1 MLRRPVTRALALS
14 LFVLVL
20 NTGYVASRN
29 LIPAAALSDYV
40 TRQQGMIADTP
51 APMSTLLDAEGG
63 QQQKPLDCFQV
74 AQPVLGPKG
83 PVYQALTGSFDDGKG
98 KSPTTDPKDC
108 KVQLMDHSFGNSF
121 DKPFVGDYKPPG
133 CDFNR
138 VIVNFTATSAGRQ
151 LDRLALLYLGDTEVW
166 RTSTAEPR
174 AAPGIIWTYWKDMTP
189 YLSLWKTP
197 QKIIFDLPNLIVTCH
212 PRILPSETSEW
223 GPKRLTRRQDDRFTG
238 PFNCTLTATFF
249 KSDVETDSAPP
260 ADLIIPISSRN
271 ASSNTGS
278 AWQVPEREAVSTV
291 KFPRNANRAVFSV
304 SANGQGS
311 EEFWWSNVLQSDAAA
326 FNATVGM
333 APDGSPWREVQVII
347 DDQLAGVQWPFPV
360 IFTGGVVPSFHRPLV
375 GLDAY
380 DLREHEIDI
389 SPWLPVLSDGKE
401 HTFKIKVAGLAD
413 DGQKTIVNTTVG
425 NFWVVSGKVFLWL
438 DEEGSITTGK
448 PPTVSISQPDIKI
461 TGRALGKNSTGANET
476 LAFNLDVTRMISVK
490 GEVVS
495 KKGTKNPEW
504 TQKLSY
510 TNNATLGQFGRNGF
524 NNFIITGTDEL
535 TGMGT
540 YKSTYSYPLIVNQTA
555 NMSASGDLSLDATL
569 FQELRLEVEGV
580 SVYPTGL
587 EAYNNPTRNRQGQSS
602 QYKTSKLS
610 TFRNGTAVFNMPA
623 DMKSSSAFGTTR
635 QVFRFSGGRD
645 EARDVELYTR
655 RVRASNNT
663 VLSDEEK
670 SADGREKV
678 LTVSNPLG
686 EAN

>member
-1 MLRRPVTRALALS
+1 
-14 LFVLVL
+14 
-20 NTGYVASRN
+20 
-29 LIPAAALSDYV
+29 
-40 TRQQGMIADTP
+40 MIADTP
-51 APMSTLLDAEGG
+51 APMGTLLDAEGG

-83 PVYQALTGSFDDGKG
+83 PIYQALTGSFDDGKG
-98 KSPTTDPKDC
+98 KSPTTDPKEC

-121 DKPFVGDYKPPG
+121 DKPFV
-133 CDFNR
+133 
-138 VIVNFTATSAGRQ
+138 GRQ

-174 AAPGIIWTYWKDMTP
+174 AAPGITWTYWKDMTP

-197 QKIIFDLPNLIVTCH
+197 QKIIFDLPNLIGKPMSRIPVPPGSKTKRQVYGPLQLH
-212 PRILPSETSEW
+212 P
-223 GPKRLTRRQDDRFTG
+223 DR
-238 PFNCTLTATFF
+238 NLF

-304 SANGQGS
+304 SANGQGT

-389 SPWLPVLSDGKE
+389 SPWLPVLSDDKE

-413 DGQKTIVNTTVG
+413 DGQKTFVNTTVG

-448 PPTVSISQPDIKI
+448 PPTVSISDPDIKI

-476 LAFNLDVTRMISVK
+476 LAFNLDVTRVISVK

-555 NMSASGDLSLDATL
+555 NMSANGDLSLDATL

-580 SVYPTGL
+580 GVYPTGL

-645 EARDVELYTR
+645 GARDVELYTR

-678 LTVSNPLG
+678 LTVSDPLG

>member
-1 MLRRPVTRALALS
+1 MLPRPVTQALALS
-14 LFVLVL
+14 LFVLLL

-29 LIPAAALSDYV
+29 LIPAAALSGYV
-40 TRQQGMIADTP
+40 TRQQGIIAGTP
-51 APMSTLLDAEGG
+51 APMGTLLDAEGG

-151 LDRLALLYLGDTEVW
+151 LDRLALLYFGDTEVW

-174 AAPGIIWTYWKDMTP
+174 APPGIIWTYWKDMTP

-197 QKIIFDLPNLIVTCH
+197 QKIIFDLPNLI
-212 PRILPSETSEW
+212 
-223 GPKRLTRRQDDRFTG
+223 DDRFTG

-278 AWQVPEREAVSTV
+278 AWQVPEREAVSTI

-304 SANGQGS
+304 SANGQGT

-401 HTFKIKVAGLAD
+401 HTFKIKIAGLAD
-413 DGQKTIVNTTVG
+413 DGQKTVVNTTVG

-448 PPTVSISQPDIKI
+448 PPTVSISDPDIKI

-555 NMSASGDLSLDATL
+555 NMSANGDLSLDATL

-580 SVYPTGL
+580 GVYPTGL

-645 EARDVELYTR
+645 GARDVELYTR

-678 LTVSNPLG
+678 LTASNPLG

>member
-1 MLRRPVTRALALS
+1 MPPRPVTQALALS
-14 LFVLVL
+14 LFVLLL

-29 LIPAAALSDYV
+29 LIPAAALSGYV
-40 TRQQGMIADTP
+40 TRQQRIIADTP
-51 APMSTLLDAEGG
+51 APMGTLLDAEGG

-151 LDRLALLYLGDTEVW
+151 LDRLALLYFGDTEVW

-174 AAPGIIWTYWKDMTP
+174 APPGIIWTYWKDMTP

-197 QKIIFDLPNLIVTCH
+197 QKIIFDLPNLI
-212 PRILPSETSEW
+212 
-223 GPKRLTRRQDDRFTG
+223 DDRFTG

-304 SANGQGS
+304 SANGQGT

-401 HTFKIKVAGLAD
+401 HTFKIKIAGLAD

-448 PPTVSISQPDIKI
+448 PPTVSISDPDIKI

-555 NMSASGDLSLDATL
+555 NMSANGDLSLDATL

-580 SVYPTGL
+580 GVYPTGL

-623 DMKSSSAFGTTR
+623 DMKSSSAFGATR

-645 EARDVELYTR
+645 GARDVELYTR

-678 LTVSNPLG
+678 LTASNPLG

>member
-197 QKIIFDLPNLIVTCH
+197 QKIIFDLPNLI
-212 PRILPSETSEW
+212 
-223 GPKRLTRRQDDRFTG
+223 DDRFTG

>member
-1 MLRRPVTRALALS
+1 MTPRLVTRALAFS

-29 LIPAAALSDYV
+29 LMPEAPLSDYA
-40 TRQQGMIADTP
+40 TRHQGIKADAPAPLGPQPEAEEAGRQQR
-51 APMSTLLDAEGG
+51 
-63 QQQKPLDCFQV
+63 PLECFQV
-74 AQPVLGPKG
+74 AQPVLGPNG
-83 PVYQALTGSFDDGKG
+83 PVYQEVARGNGDGKG
-98 KSPTTDPKDC
+98 KPPTGPTEC

-121 DKPFVGDYKPPG
+121 DKPFVGEYTPPG

-151 LDRLALLYLGDTEVW
+151 LDRLALWYLGDTEVW

-189 YLSLWKTP
+189 YLSLWKSP
-197 QKIIFDLPNLIVTCH
+197 QKIIFDLPNLIGKSMFQLGPERPGYQTAHVPNPNSLH
-212 PRILPSETSEW
+212 RIYGALQLHSD
-223 GPKRLTRRQDDRFTG
+223 RNLLQIRCANRQRT
-238 PFNCTLTATFF
+238 
-249 KSDVETDSAPP
+249 P

-278 AWQVPEREAVSTV
+278 AWQVPEREAVSTI

-304 SANGQGS
+304 SANGQGT

-333 APDGSPWREVQVII
+333 APAGSPWREVQVLI

-380 DLREHEIDI
+380 DLREHEVDI

-401 HTFKIKVAGLAD
+401 HTFKIKVAGIAD
-413 DGQKTIVNTTVG
+413 
-425 NFWVVSGKVFLWL
+425 
-438 DEEGSITTGK
+438 EG
-448 PPTVSISQPDIKI
+448 D
-461 TGRALGKNSTGANET
+461 R
-476 LAFNLDVTRMISVK
+476 R
-490 GEVVS
+490 
-495 KKGTKNPEW
+495 PEW
-504 TQKLSY
+504 TQNLSY

-524 NNFIITGTDEL
+524 NSFIITGTDAL
-535 TGMGT
+535 LNGLVK
-540 YKSTYSYPLIVNQTA
+540 YQSTYSYPLIVNQTA
-555 NMSASGDLSLDATL
+555 NMTAAGDLSLDATL
-569 FQELRLEVEGV
+569 FQELKLEVEGAG
-580 SVYPTGL
+580 VYPTGL
-587 EAYNNPTRNRQGQSS
+587 EAYNAPNRNRQGQSG
-602 QYKTSKLS
+602 QYQVSKLS

-623 DMKSSSAFGTTR
+623 DMKNSSAFGTTR

-645 EARDVELYTR
+645 GARDIELYTR

-663 VLSDEEK
+663 VTSDEEK
-670 SADGREKV
+670 SADGRERV
-678 LTVSNPLG
+678 LSVPSLSG
-686 EAN
+686 DANGDGQ

>member
-1 MLRRPVTRALALS
+1 MAPRPVSRALALS

-40 TRQQGMIADTP
+40 TRQQGIIADTP
-51 APMSTLLDAEGG
+51 APMGTLLDAEGG

-98 KSPTTDPKDC
+98 KSPATDPKDC

-121 DKPFVGDYKPPG
+121 GKPFLIGDYKPPG

-174 AAPGIIWTYWKDMTP
+174 APPGIIWTYWKDMTP

-197 QKIIFDLPNLIVTCH
+197 QKIIFDLPNLI
-212 PRILPSETSEW
+212 
-223 GPKRLTRRQDDRFTG
+223 DDMFTG

-260 ADLIIPISSRN
+260 ADHIIPISSRN

-278 AWQVPEREAVSTV
+278 AWLVPEREAVSTV

-304 SANGQGS
+304 SANGQGT

-448 PPTVSISQPDIKI
+448 PPTVSISDPDIKI

-555 NMSASGDLSLDATL
+555 NMSANGDLSLDATL

-580 SVYPTGL
+580 GVYPTGL

-645 EARDVELYTR
+645 GARDVELYTR

>member
-1 MLRRPVTRALALS
+1 MTPRLVTRALAFS

-29 LIPAAALSDYV
+29 LMPEAPLSDYA
-40 TRQQGMIADTP
+40 TRHQGIKADAPAPLGPQPEAEEAGRQQR
-51 APMSTLLDAEGG
+51 
-63 QQQKPLDCFQV
+63 PLECFQV
-74 AQPVLGPKG
+74 AQPVLGPNG
-83 PVYQALTGSFDDGKG
+83 PVYQEVARGNGDGKG
-98 KSPTTDPKDC
+98 KPPTGPTEC

-121 DKPFVGDYKPPG
+121 DKPFVGEYTPPG

-151 LDRLALLYLGDTEVW
+151 LDRLALWYLGDTEVW

-189 YLSLWKTP
+189 YLSLWKSP
-197 QKIIFDLPNLIVTCH
+197 QKIIFDLPNLI
-212 PRILPSETSEW
+212 
-223 GPKRLTRRQDDRFTG
+223 DDRYTG

-249 KSDVETDSAPP
+249 RSDVQTDNAPP

-278 AWQVPEREAVSTV
+278 AWQVPEREAVSTI

-304 SANGQGS
+304 SANGQGT

-333 APDGSPWREVQVII
+333 APAGSPWREVQVLI

-380 DLREHEIDI
+380 DLREHEVDI

-401 HTFKIKVAGLAD
+401 HTFKIKVAGIAD
-413 DGQKTIVNTTVG
+413 
-425 NFWVVSGKVFLWL
+425 
-438 DEEGSITTGK
+438 EG
-448 PPTVSISQPDIKI
+448 D
-461 TGRALGKNSTGANET
+461 R
-476 LAFNLDVTRMISVK
+476 R
-490 GEVVS
+490 
-495 KKGTKNPEW
+495 PEW
-504 TQKLSY
+504 TQNLSY

-524 NNFIITGTDEL
+524 NSFIITGTDAL
-535 TGMGT
+535 LNGLVK
-540 YKSTYSYPLIVNQTA
+540 YQSTYSYPLIVNQTA
-555 NMSASGDLSLDATL
+555 NMTAAGDLSLDATL
-569 FQELRLEVEGV
+569 FQELKLEVEGAG
-580 SVYPTGL
+580 VYPTGL
-587 EAYNNPTRNRQGQSS
+587 EAYNAPNRNRQGQSG
-602 QYKTSKLS
+602 QYQVSKLS

-623 DMKSSSAFGTTR
+623 DMKNSSAFGTTR

-645 EARDVELYTR
+645 GARDIELYTR

-663 VLSDEEK
+663 VTSDEEK
-670 SADGREKV
+670 SADGRERV
-678 LTVSNPLG
+678 LSVPSLSG
-686 EAN
+686 DANGDGQ

>member
-1 MLRRPVTRALALS
+1 MLPRPVTQALALS
-14 LFVLVL
+14 LFVLLL

-29 LIPAAALSDYV
+29 LIPAAALSGYV
-40 TRQQGMIADTP
+40 TRQQGIIADTP
-51 APMSTLLDAEGG
+51 APMGTLLDAEGG

-151 LDRLALLYLGDTEVW
+151 LDRLALLYFGDTEVW

-174 AAPGIIWTYWKDMTP
+174 APPGIIWTYWKDMTP

-197 QKIIFDLPNLIVTCH
+197 QKIIFDLPNLI
-212 PRILPSETSEW
+212 
-223 GPKRLTRRQDDRFTG
+223 G

-304 SANGQGS
+304 SANGQGT

-401 HTFKIKVAGLAD
+401 HTFKIKIAGLAD

-448 PPTVSISQPDIKI
+448 PPTVSISDPDIKI

-555 NMSASGDLSLDATL
+555 NMSANGDLSLDATL

-580 SVYPTGL
+580 GVYPTGL

-610 TFRNGTAVFNMPA
+610 TSRNGTAVFNMPA

-645 EARDVELYTR
+645 GARDVELYTR

-678 LTVSNPLG
+678 LTASNPLG

>member
-1 MLRRPVTRALALS
+1 MTPRLVTRALAFS

-29 LIPAAALSDYV
+29 LMPEAPLSDYA
-40 TRQQGMIADTP
+40 TRHQGIKADAPAPSGPQPEAEEAGRQQR
-51 APMSTLLDAEGG
+51 
-63 QQQKPLDCFQV
+63 PLECFQV
-74 AQPVLGPKG
+74 AQPVLGPNG
-83 PVYQALTGSFDDGKG
+83 PVYQEVARGNGDGKG
-98 KSPTTDPKDC
+98 KPPTGPTEC

-121 DKPFVGDYKPPG
+121 DKPFVGEYTPPG

-151 LDRLALLYLGDTEVW
+151 LDRLALWYLGDTEVW

-189 YLSLWKTP
+189 YLSLWKSP
-197 QKIIFDLPNLIVTCH
+197 QKIIFDLPNLI
-212 PRILPSETSEW
+212 
-223 GPKRLTRRQDDRFTG
+223 DDRYTG

-249 KSDVETDSAPP
+249 RSDVQTDNAPP

-278 AWQVPEREAVSTV
+278 AWQVPEREAVSTI

-304 SANGQGS
+304 SANGQGT

-333 APDGSPWREVQVII
+333 APAGSPWREVQVLI

-380 DLREHEIDI
+380 DLREHEVDI

-401 HTFKIKVAGLAD
+401 HTFKIKVAGIAD
-413 DGQKTIVNTTVG
+413 EGDRVFVNTTVG

-438 DEEGSITTGK
+438 DEEGSVTTGK
-448 PPTVSISQPDIKI
+448 PPTVSVSDPEIKI
-461 TGRALGKNSTGANET
+461 SGRAIGKNATGANET
-476 LAFNLDVTRMISVK
+476 LAFNLDVTRTISVK

-495 KKGTKNPEW
+495 KKGTKRPEW
-504 TQKLSY
+504 TQNLSY

-524 NNFIITGTDEL
+524 NSFIITGTDAL
-535 TGMGT
+535 LNGLVK
-540 YKSTYSYPLIVNQTA
+540 YQSTYSYPLIVNQTA
-555 NMSASGDLSLDATL
+555 NMTAAGDLSLDATL
-569 FQELRLEVEGV
+569 FQELKLEVEGAG
-580 SVYPTGL
+580 VYPTGL
-587 EAYNNPTRNRQGQSS
+587 EAYNAPNRNRQGQSG
-602 QYKTSKLS
+602 QYQVSKLS

-623 DMKSSSAFGTTR
+623 DMKNSSAFGTTR

-645 EARDVELYTR
+645 GARDIELYTR

-663 VLSDEEK
+663 VTSDEEK
-670 SADGREKV
+670 SADGRERV
-678 LTVSNPLG
+678 LSVPSLSG
-686 EAN
+686 DANGDGQ